1 LICSGEILTAEKINK
16 GDRLKKS
23 LDKIFDKYP
32 DLKWLFDQTLNCIY
46 IHDFQGNFLYAN
58 QKAVQLLGIEEKDIN
73 KINFNTILDREE
85 LPKAYKFT
93 KEILETGSQKE
104 LAEYKLKRK
113 DGKYVYVICEG
124 FLLNKGGKPSAIL
137 GTAVDITDRK
147 ILESELRASE
157 DWLLSLIETSSD
169 WIWELDAKENYIYSS
184 PRVKELLGYRPEE
197 IIGRKP
203 FDLMPSDAAK
213 YLRETFLKLN
223 QKQKPIERMSNI
235 YNNINGSQV
244 ILETNAIPILE
255 NTGKVSGWRGIDRD
269 ITERVRTESL
279 LSALNAA
286 SRSMQQALTTEAIFQ
301 ATVREFKNLGFSL
314 IITPVD
320 PEKKRLYPGYMGYD
334 SKIVGPIESLLK
346 ITQKNFSI
354 SIEGIGVY
362 EKIVDNKQSIYIEN
376 NLEILKQILPQSMKR
391 YAGKIIESLGL
402 SKTINSP
409 IVIENKVVAI
419 LHVYS
424 ESLRKEDVPAVTA
437 FANQIAAAW
446 RKAKLLEDL
455 EKELKE
461 KKLTEAALK
470 ESEEKYRAVMEQS
483 IENIYIMDMKSK
495 RVKEANPALRNLL
508 GYTQEEIKKL
518 KIYDFIKQP
527 KDDVNEKIDELE
539 EKRHIFV
546 GERQYVCK
554 DGRLVDVEVNASIIN
569 YLGKKAVCVVSRD
582 ITERKKSERVLR
594 ESESLFRSLF
604 ENNIIGIYRTTP
616 EGRIIMAN
624 PALVK
629 MLGYSSFQDLADRDL
644 EKNGFEI
651 GYSRQD
657 FKQEIEEKGQVI
669 GLEAAWKKNDGSI
682 LFIRE
687 SSRVIRD
694 QEGKPLYY
702 EGTIEDITERKKDEE
717 LIKASLREKEVLL
730 REIHHRVK
738 NNLQIITSLLRL
750 QSSRVEEDAIQE
762 MFKTAQS
769 RIRTMALIHEKL
781 YQSQDLSKIDLSQ
794 YIRNLSIHLLNI
806 YRTDPEKVSLN
817 IEIGDVFLDINTA
830 IPCGLIINEL
840 VSNSLKY
847 AFPAN
852 RSGSIQVKL
861 DVDKKGKHI
870 LMVADD
876 GVGLPEGLQVES
888 TDTLGLQL
896 VYDLTKQIQG
906 RLTVEMKKGT
916 LFRIVF

>member
-1 LICSGEILTAEKINK
+1 MAAEKINK
-16 GDRLKKS
+16 GDRSKKS
-23 LDKIFDKYP
+23 IDEIFDKYS

-46 IHDFQGNFLYAN
+46 IHDFEGNFLYAN
-58 QKAVQLLGIEEKDIN
+58 QKAVQLLGVKDKDII
-73 KINFNTILDREE
+73 KMRFQSFLDEEE
-85 LPKAYKFT
+85 LQKAYKIT
-93 KEILETGSQKE
+93 TEILETGSQKE
-104 LAEYKLKRK
+104 LAEYKLKRS

-124 FLLNKGGKPSAIL
+124 FLLYKDGKPSAIL

-157 DWLLSLIETSSD
+157 DWLLSLIETTSD
-169 WIWELDAKENYIYSS
+169 WIWELDEKENYIYSS

-203 FDLMPSDAAK
+203 FDLMPPDAAK

-235 YNNINGSQV
+235 YNNINGRQV
-244 ILETNAIPILE
+244 ILETNAIPILDH
-255 NTGKVSGWRGIDRD
+255 TGKVSGWRGIDRD

-279 LSALNAA
+279 LAALNAA

-334 SKIVGPIESLLK
+334 SKILGPIESLLK

-376 NLEILKQILPQSMKR
+376 NLEILKQILPQSIKK

-495 RVKEANPALRNLL
+495 RVKEANPAFRNLL

-518 KIYDFIKQP
+518 KIYDFIKHP
-527 KDDVNEKIDELE
+527 KDDVNEKIVELE

-554 DGRLVDVEVNASIIN
+554 DGRVVDVEVNASIIN

-629 MLGYSSFQDLADRDL
+629 MLGYSSFQELADRDL

-657 FKQEIEEKGQVI
+657 FRQEVEEKGQVI
-669 GLEAAWKKNDGSI
+669 GLEAAWKKRDGSK

-694 QEGKPLYY
+694 KEGKPLYY

-750 QSSRVEEDAIQE
+750 QSSRVEEEAIQE

-806 YRTDPEKVSLN
+806 YRTDPERISLN
-817 IEIGDVFLDINTA
+817 IEIGDVYLDINTA

-847 AFPAN
+847 AFPGN
-852 RSGSIQVKL
+852 RTGAIQVKL
-861 DVDKKGKHI
+861 DVEKKGKHI
-870 LMVADD
+870 LIVADD
-876 GVGLPEGLQVES
+876 GVGLPEDLQVAS

-896 VYDLTKQIQG
+896 VNDLTKQIQG

-916 LFRIVF
+916 LFKIVF

>member
-1 LICSGEILTAEKINK
+1 MTSEKFKKNSQS
-16 GDRLKKS
+16 KKS
-23 LDKIFDKYP
+23 LEKIFDGYSKI
-32 DLKWLFDQTLNCIY
+32 KWLFDQTLNSLY

-58 QKAVQLLGIEEKDIN
+58 QKALHLLGVKEKDITAM
-73 KINFNTILDREE
+73 NFQLFLDEEE
-85 LPKAYKFT
+85 LPKAYQFT

-104 LAEYKLKRK
+104 LAEYKLKRS

-124 FLLNKGGKPSAIL
+124 FLLYKNGKPSAVL

-157 DWLLSLIETSSD
+157 DWLLSLIETTSD
-169 WIWELDAKENYIYSS
+169 WIWELDNNEKYIYSS
-184 PRVKELLGYRPEE
+184 PRIKELLGYRHEE
-197 IIGRKP
+197 IIGQKP
-203 FDLMPSDAAK
+203 YDLMPPDAAK
-213 YLRETFLKLN
+213 QLRETFLKFY
-223 QKQKPIERMSNI
+223 QKQNPIERMSNI
-235 YNNINGSQV
+235 YAHKNGSQV
-244 ILETNAIPILE
+244 ILETNAIPILDD
-255 NTGKVSGWRGIDRD
+255 TGKASGWRGIDRD

-286 SRSMQQALTTEAIFQ
+286 SQSMQQALTTEEIFY
-301 ATVREFKNLGFSL
+301 AAVREFKNLGFSL
-314 IITPVD
+314 IITPLD
-320 PEKKRLYPGYMGYD
+320 PEQKRIFPGYMGYD
-334 SKIVGPIESLLK
+334 SKILGPIESLLK
-346 ITQKNFSI
+346 VTNKNFSI
-354 SIEGIGVY
+354 SIEGIDVY
-362 EKIVDNKQSIYIEN
+362 EKVVDNKQSVYIED
-376 NLEILKQILPQSMKR
+376 NLEILKQILPKSMKR
-391 YAGKIIESLGL
+391 HAGKIIELLGL

-409 IVIENKVVAI
+409 IVIENKVIAI

-461 KKLTEAALK
+461 KKLAEAALK
-470 ESEEKYRAVMEQS
+470 EGEEKYRAVMEQS

-518 KIYDFIKQP
+518 KIYDFIMQP
-527 KDDVNEKIDELE
+527 KDDVNKKIDELE
-539 EKRHIFV
+539 EKRHIFA

-554 DGRLVDVEVNASIIN
+554 DGRVVDVEVNASVIN

-582 ITERKKSERVLR
+582 ITERKKAERVLK

-629 MLGYSSFQDLADRDL
+629 MLGFSSFQELADRDL

-657 FKQEIEEKGQVI
+657 FRQEVEEKGQVV
-669 GLEAAWKKNDGSI
+669 GLEASWKKRDGSI

-694 QEGKPLYY
+694 KEGKSLYY

-717 LIKASLREKEVLL
+717 FIRASLREKEVLL

-750 QSSRVEEDAIQE
+750 QSSRVEDDAIQD

-847 AFPAN
+847 AFPGK
-852 RSGSIQVKL
+852 RSGEIQVKL
-861 DVDKKGKHI
+861 DNDKKGKQT
-870 LMVADD
+870 LMVADN
-876 GVGLPEGLQVES
+876 GVGLPEELTVES

-896 VYDLTKQIQG
+896 VNDLTKQIQG
-906 RLTVEMKKGT
+906 RLTVERKKGT
-916 LFRIVF
+916 IFKIVF